1 MLTATQV
8 MEQRPCGQIV
18 PSGQPFLTQVAKQL
32 TSGVVNEAMQ
42 NLVLWLRCQKIAH
55 SKGQWRA
62 LASDCLKHPIATLLH
77 QDPLTWRTFQKPKG
91 YAGDATM
98 LDLIYS
104 MEDDSFLPSFAN
116 PMTEAIFRFTASAP
130 ASRAVCARRRI
141 IARLIDQVAEQTA
154 YPRILSIAAGHLREA
169 ALSQAVC
176 EGRIKELI
184 ALDQDEESLATIKH
198 AYGMYPVETRQGSVK
213 SLLSPKLALGRF
225 DLVYAAGLFDYLSQR
240 LAQRLTRVMFDL
252 LHPGGQMLVTNF
264 VPLIP
269 DIGYMESFMD
279 WHLIYRTHEE
289 MLDLAATIPAEN
301 IGNLKLLTEA
311 DQNLLFLLI
320 TKKA

>member
-1 MLTATQV
+1 MTTTQMTEPEPRDHV
-8 MEQRPCGQIV
+8 APA
-18 PSGQPFLTQVAKQL
+18 SQPFLTHIAKQL
-32 TSGVVNEAMQ
+32 TRGVVHEAMQ

-55 SKGQWRA
+55 PKVQWSL
-62 LASDCLKHPIATLLH
+62 LASNCLKHPIATLLH
-77 QDPLTWRTFQKPKG
+77 QDPLTRRTFQKPKG

-104 MEDDSFLPSFAN
+104 MEDDRFLPSFAS
-116 PMTEAIFRFTASAP
+116 PITEAIFRFTASAP

-141 IARLIDQVAEQTA
+141 IARLIDQVTEQTA
-154 YPRILSIAAGHLREA
+154 HPRILSIAAGHLREA
-169 ALSQAVC
+169 ALSQAVR
-176 EGRIKELI
+176 EGQIKELI
-184 ALDQDEESLATIKH
+184 ALDQDEESLATIKQ
-198 AYGMYPVETRQGSVK
+198 AYGRYPVETRQGSVK
-213 SLLSPKLALGRF
+213 SLLSPTLALGRF

-279 WHLIYRTHEE
+279 WHLIYRTHDE
-289 MLDLAATIPAEN
+289 MLDLAATIPAED
-301 IGNLKLLTEA
+301 IGNLRLYTEA
-311 DQNLLFLLI
+311 DQNLLFLQI

>member
-1 MLTATQV
+1 MQR
-8 MEQRPCGQIV
+8 MELESRGHIAMADQSFVTHVAEQLM
-18 PSGQPFLTQVAKQL
+18 SGAVH
-32 TSGVVNEAMQ
+32 EAMQ
-42 NLVLWLRCQKIAH
+42 NLCLWLRCQKIAH
-55 SKGQWRA
+55 PKGRWST
-62 LASDCLKHPIATLLH
+62 LASACLKHPIATLLH
-77 QDPLTWRTFQKPKG
+77 QDPLTRRTFQKPKG

-169 ALSQAVC
+169 ALSQAVH

-184 ALDQDEESLATIKH
+184 ALDQDEESLATIKQ
-198 AYGMYPVETRQGSVK
+198 AYGTYPVEARQGSVK
-213 SLLSPKLALGRF
+213 SLLSPNFALGRF

-279 WHLIYRTHEE
+279 WHLIYRTHDE
-289 MLDLAATIPAEN
+289 MLDLAATIPVED
-301 IGNLKLLTEA
+301 IGDLKIFTEP
-311 DQNLLFLLI
+311 DQNLLFLQV

>member
-1 MLTATQV
+1 MTTTQ
-8 MEQRPCGQIV
+8 MREQRSPGKSLGVDQL
-18 PSGQPFLTQVAKQL
+18 FLTHIARQL
-32 TSGVVNEAMQ
+32 TIGAVHEAMQ
-42 NLVLWLRCQKIAH
+42 NLFLWLRCQKMAH
-55 SKGQWRA
+55 PKGQWSA
-62 LASDCLKHPIATLLH
+62 LASGCLNHSIATLLH
-77 QDPLTWRTFQKPKG
+77 QDPLTRRTFQKPKG

-104 MEDDSFLPSFAN
+104 MEDDSFLPSFVS
-116 PMTEAIFRFTASAP
+116 PLTEAIFRFTASAP

-169 ALSQAVC
+169 ALSQAVR

-184 ALDQDEESLATIKH
+184 ALDQDEESLATIKQ
-198 AYGMYPVETRQGSVK
+198 AYGMYQVETRQGSVK

-279 WHLIYRTHEE
+279 WHLIYRTHDE
-289 MLDLAATIPAEN
+289 MLDLAATIPTED
-301 IGNLKLLTEA
+301 IGNLRLFTEP
-311 DQNLLFLLI
+311 DQNLLFLQI
-320 TKKA
+320 SKKA